1 MKGKVGYDAK
11 SKRYYVP
18 VWDKANRKTIKIY
31 HYKGIA
37 CTDSAIATKLLHAIQ
52 GDKENGTFR
61 LEKYVRNEYDVVPY
75 LKSWLANIRPTI
87 SKGTH
92 RNYGYIIENHLAPFF
107 LSKRI
112 SLHEIKLDILMELMN
127 SMSISGSSKL
137 DVLACLHT
145 CLKYAWRSE
154 RIPSIPPFP
163 ERKDFQIIEPTIH
176 WLPEQR
182 QLAVIDAIPKD
193 HQPIFMWLKYH
204 LRRPAEAMA
213 LQTEDFDGQNFL
225 VHRTVSCHEVV
236 DRTKTHRTTL
246 VPCVSE
252 FRVYAEMEQE
262 KRFAYGILSRFYFV
276 NPEARNADKR
286 YSVSYL
292 IKLWKDACAKVGEN
306 INLYAG
312 LKHSSCSQLI
322 NEYGYSMSD
331 VQQAVDHRNISST
344 RQYAKVEVSRRREI
358 LEKKVID
365 LHNVH
370 ARSNEAK
377 HE

>member
-18 VWDKANRKTIKIY
+18 VWDKEGRKTLKIY

-37 CTDSAIATKLLHAIQ
+37 CTDSAIADKLLHAIQ

-75 LKSWLANIRPTI
+75 LKTWLANIRPSI

-112 SLHEIKLDILMELMN
+112 SLHEIKLDTLMELMN
-127 SMSISGSSKL
+127 SMTISGKSKL

-145 CLKYAWRSE
+145 CLKYAWRSD

-163 ERKDFQIIEPTIH
+163 ERKDFQIIEPTIN
-176 WLPEQR
+176 WLPSDR
-182 QLAVIDAIPKD
+182 QQAVIEAIPRD
-193 HQPIFMWLKYH
+193 HQPIFWWLKYH
-204 LRRPAEAMA
+204 LRRPSEAMA
-213 LQTEDFDGQNFL
+213 LMLEDFDGQNFM

-236 DRTKTHRTTL
+236 DRTKTGKVTL
-246 VPCVSE
+246 VPCVSQFKMFADIE
-252 FRVYAEMEQE
+252 RE
-262 KRFAYGILSRFYFV
+262 KRIAYGILSKFYFV
-276 NPEARNADKR
+276 NPESRNEDFR
-286 YSVSYL
+286 YTTSAL
-292 IKLWKDACAKVGEN
+292 HKIWNAACKSVGES

-358 LEKKVID
+358 LERRVIQIGGERGSMFKK
-365 LHNVH
+365 
-370 ARSNEAK
+370 EK
-377 HE
+377 

>member
-11 SKRYYVP
+11 SRRYYVA
-18 VWDKANRKTIKIY
+18 VWDKQNHKTVKIY
-31 HYKGIA
+31 RYKGIA
-37 CTDSAIATKLLHAIQ
+37 CTDSAIADKLLHAIQ

-75 LKSWLANIRPTI
+75 LKSWLANIRPSI

-92 RNYGYIIENHLAPFF
+92 RNYGYIIENHLKPFF

-112 SLHEIKLDILMELMN
+112 SLHEIKLDTLMELMN
-127 SMSISGSSKL
+127 SMTISGKSKL

-145 CLKYAWRSE
+145 CLKYAWRSD

-163 ERKDFQIIEPTIH
+163 ERKDFQVIEPTIQ
-176 WLPEQR
+176 WLPEAR
-182 QLAVIDAIPKD
+182 QLAVINAIPRD
-193 HQPIFMWLKYH
+193 HQPIFAWLKYH
-204 LRRPAEAMA
+204 LRRPSEAMA
-213 LQTEDFDGQNFL
+213 LQTEDYDGQNFM
-225 VHRTVSCHEVV
+225 VHRTVSCNEII
-236 DRTKTHRTTL
+236 DRTKTGQTTL
-246 VPCVSE
+246 VPCVSQ
-252 FRVYAEMEQE
+252 FKVYADMERE

-276 NPEARNADKR
+276 NPDARNDGYR
-286 YSVSYL
+286 YTTSYL
-292 IKLWKDACAKVGEN
+292 HRIWLEACRAVGES

-358 LEKKVID
+358 LERRVIQIGE
-365 LHNVH
+365 
-370 ARSNEAK
+370 RKMEGK
-377 HE
+377 